1 MFRDLARMTASLK
14 GPRYEGALIARAVWE
29 RGEDGAGSGMR
40 ILRDHHGL
48 LEVVAYDGSG
58 RLTVTMM
65 LGRSAPTR
73 ERTKGRAL
81 SLLVDGTPAK
91 EQLSLCFSAEAV
103 HAFVQSVGDTNAL
116 HAGPAPLVPGLA
128 ILEAALLQL
137 SGDDVRRA
145 ELRFR
150 GASFAGETIEVAV
163 QQRRAAHGPA
173 CWPAG
178 RGA

>member
-14 GPRYEGALIARAVWE
+14 GPCYEGALIARAVWE

-73 ERTKGRAL
+73 ERAKGRAL

-116 HAGPAPLVPGLA
+116 WPYSKQHYCSSLEMMCVAQSCASVARPLPG
-128 ILEAALLQL
+128 
-137 SGDDVRRA
+137 RRS
-145 ELRFR
+145 R
-150 GASFAGETIEVAV
+150 
-163 QQRRAAHGPA
+163 
-173 CWPAG
+173 
-178 RGA
+178 